1 MIVGLF
7 LLLFNKPTNKKNET
21 KKKLYEQNINLMLRL
36 KGYLFDD
43 IAFNN
48 LSKNDFF
55 LLVSSFLSKLRV
67 GLCVFATQ
75 FCISQCKFS
84 SQYQFCTFLRAAYGV
99 YYSTDAIQLK
109 MYRRVCV
116 CVCKSLSECT
126 GTNDIKSS
134 FLLQFLLPNNTST
147 NSHFILFVLCDC
159 IASTTT
165 QTHTHI
171 NIPEWWCA
179 HFISY
184 QIIKA
189 LILCVRVCIKNE
201 QPKSTHHHT
210 HHSEQLL
217 KKKIEFWHTFQK
229 PIFFDCLLSNRWS
242 NYTRR
247 FMFISLLFS
256 SPECTKKRKIY
267 KNKREAIHCTTC
279 SNM

>member
-21 KKKLYEQNINLMLRL
+21 KKLLYEQNINLMLRL

-116 CVCKSLSECT
+116 CVRVWVSVQAQTTLNRHFYYNFYYLITLQQIAILYYLFCVT
-126 GTNDIKSS
+126 V
-134 FLLQFLLPNNTST
+134 LLRPQRK
-147 NSHFILFVLCDC
+147 H
-159 IASTTT
+159 
-165 QTHTHI
+165 THTSI
-171 NIPEWWCA
+171 YRNDDVL
-179 HFISY
+179 ISY
-184 QIIKA
+184 
-189 LILCVRVCIKNE
+189 
-201 QPKSTHHHT
+201 HT
-210 HHSEQLL
+210 KL
-217 KKKIEFWHTFQK
+217 
-229 PIFFDCLLSNRWS
+229 
-242 NYTRR
+242 
-247 FMFISLLFS
+247 
-256 SPECTKKRKIY
+256 
-267 KNKREAIHCTTC
+267 
-279 SNM
+279 